1 MCCSEDPAKSHPP
14 TPEDPEPPLLQ
25 AEPAEP
31 LGADGDKAPAEPPAH
46 LCFSGLTPAAGST
59 AASAAKADSLMKLAR
74 EAKLEPWHIVEEGA
88 GGKLEVCVFLDGV
101 EAELVSTVTTG
112 NVVRDGPTSIYFQ
125 GLLRVRPDDLRRL
138 VDARG
143 SGIEIKSLRPLRE
156 QPGTPDAAWTSP
168 IRTEWELT
176 CPLSVTLG
184 SLHVRAVEWEAR
196 TGTCQQL

>member
-1 MCCSEDPAKSHPP
+1 
-14 TPEDPEPPLLQ
+14 
-25 AEPAEP
+25 
-31 LGADGDKAPAEPPAH
+31 
-46 LCFSGLTPAAGST
+46 
-59 AASAAKADSLMKLAR
+59 MKLAR